1 MARRLRGKAWG
12 NALGGWRRQRRNSKG
27 QFSKG
32 GGVKRKATRSR
43 SAPIMRS
50 SPPKMA
56 SNRKRQLT
64 SAQAQARKRRNRNI
78 AIGAGVGV
86 AVIGAALVMDNRMQ
100 MAKIVAS
107 GIGDY
112 KNTYKTPSGVTISTR
127 NNVTPFTVNLNDR
140 GRFSVSHR
148 PMVTTTSYAYRE
160 GDFSDTLLGYRTVSV
175 KGNTAKFDNI
185 YVDKAG
191 RGQGLSKEMTN
202 AARKAVAG
210 KKVRVS
216 AFRSDQ
222 GDALSKKLF
231 SPEEIPKRYNPKSKR
246 VKNITTNMDRS
257 FRSTTQQFNLERLAE
272 AMKEASR

>member
-1 MARRLRGKAWG
+1 MARRRGRAWG
-12 NALGGWRRQRRNSKG
+12 NALGGWRRQGRNGKG
-27 QFSKG
+27 QFSSG
-32 GGVKRKATRSR
+32 GGAKRKAPR

-64 SAQAQARKRRNRNI
+64 SAQIQARKRRNRNI

-86 AVIGAALVMDNRMQ
+86 AVIGTALVMDNRMQ

-107 GIGDY
+107 GIGNY
-112 KNTYKTPSGVTISTR
+112 NNTYKTPSGVTISTR
-127 NNVTPFTVNLNDR
+127 NEVSPISINLNDR
-140 GRFSVSHR
+140 GRFRVSHR

-160 GDFSDTLLGYRTVSV
+160 GDISDTLLGYRTVSV

-191 RGQGLSKEMTN
+191 RGQGLSKEMTD

-246 VKNITTNMDRS
+246 VKKITTNMDRS
-257 FRSTTQQFNLERLAE
+257 FKTTRRHWEIERFAE